1 MTIRDMAKRIGV
13 SPATVSLVLNNKPGL
28 SEQTRM
34 KVKKALVSLGVSL
47 EQYAPTIQ
55 KSMLFVV
62 YRKHGADRRHTPFFP
77 QVYSQIIEGVEW
89 KARLLGFSIKII
101 YLDENNFSQQAEY
114 LTKMEYEGMLILA
127 TELDKNQIALLETGK
142 PLVLL
147 DTYIEDCVHPAVII
161 HNESGVMQAVVHL
174 RNLGHSRIGYLH
186 IIHNANNFMERYY
199 GFLRAMD
206 QHGLQPKPEDICQI
220 STNEGGEAVYEVLK
234 QYFESHPDCP
244 TAFFADNDIIASYA
258 LKVCKH
264 LRIRVPEDLSIIGF
278 DNIGL
283 AELLDPPLTTIDTPK
298 YDLGQSAV
306 ALLDEY
312 IRQPVS
318 KQGIA
323 KIVALKPSLVVR
335 SSTHP
340 FSEE

>member
-1 MTIRDMAKRIGV
+1 
-13 SPATVSLVLNNKPGL
+13 
-28 SEQTRM
+28 
-34 KVKKALVSLGVSL
+34 
-47 EQYAPTIQ
+47 
-55 KSMLFVV
+55 
-62 YRKHGADRRHTPFFP
+62 
-77 QVYSQIIEGVEW
+77 
-89 KARLLGFSIKII
+89 
-101 YLDENNFSQQAEY
+101 
-114 LTKMEYEGMLILA
+114 
-127 TELDKNQIALLETGK
+127 
-142 PLVLL
+142 
-147 DTYIEDCVHPAVII
+147 
-161 HNESGVMQAVVHL
+161 
-174 RNLGHSRIGYLH
+174 
-186 IIHNANNFMERYY
+186 MERYY

-206 QHGLQPKPEDICQI
+206 QYGLQLKPEDICQI

-234 QYFESHPDCP
+234 QYFESHPNRP

-264 LRIRVPEDLSIIGF
+264 LHIRVPEDLSIIGF

-323 KIVALKPSLVVR
+323 KMVALKPSLVVR
-335 SSTHP
+335 SSTYP

>member
-1 MTIRDMAKRIGV
+1 MTIRDMAKKIGV

-34 KVKKALVSLGVSL
+34 RVKKSLEAMGVSL
-47 EQYAPTIQ
+47 EQYAPSIQ

-89 KARLLGFSIKII
+89 KARLLGFSIKIF
-101 YLDENNFSQQAEY
+101 YLDEHNFSQQAEH
-114 LTKMEYEGMLILA
+114 LAKMEFEGMLILA
-127 TELDKNQIALLETGK
+127 TELDKYQITMLETGK

-147 DTYIEDCVHPAVII
+147 DTYIEECVHPAVII
-161 HNESGVMQAVVHL
+161 HNESGVMQAVGHL
-174 RNLGHSRIGYLH
+174 KELGHRRIGYLH
-186 IIHNANNFMERYY
+186 VIHNANNFMERYY

-206 QHGLQPKPEDICQI
+206 QYGLELTPDDICQI

-234 QYFESHPDCP
+234 QYFQTHLDRP

-258 LKVCKH
+258 LKVCKQ
-264 LRIRVPEDLSIIGF
+264 LDIRVPEDLSIIGF

-318 KQGIA
+318 KQGIT
-323 KIVALKPSLVVR
+323 KMVALKPSLVVR

-340 FSEE
+340 FPEE